1 MDNKKNIQGGVM
13 LRGIILFLV
22 LAQTDLAF
30 SGNQKILADLNF
42 LKAMGIQ
49 SQIIDEDLNLAIA
62 EVTDYQISALPHF
75 AHKFKKC
82 GGFELLDDNN
92 LSLPFFREIAQ
103 LNRLNLQYEMISFR
117 MLQVPVNSEIQNAV
131 NQVSVNNLKST
142 VQWLSAFPSRFH
154 KNDDGKKAVQEFYK
168 KIQTGIQESE
178 KSYAKVDLI
187 SHVKTPQPSIRVHV
201 EGRSRPQEVVVIG
214 AHFDSINS
222 WNSGGKAPG
231 ADDNA
236 SGSANV
242 LETLRV
248 LLTQDQPERSIEFFW
263 YAGEEAG
270 LLGSA
275 EIAAQ
280 YKQENKQVIG
290 VLQLDMTA
298 FAGEGETVIG
308 EMTDFTSTW
317 LRDYLRELN
326 TNYVG
331 ATWVQDKCGY
341 GCSDHASWYRN
352 GFPTVI
358 PFEARMNTMNQDLH
372 TPSDIVSPSYSFTH
386 SAIFAK
392 LAVAYVLDL
401 GKSTLKQ
408 PY

>member
-1 MDNKKNIQGGVM
+1 M
-13 LRGIILFLV
+13 LRHIILAGV
-22 LAQTDLAF
+22 LAQSGLAF
-30 SGNQKILADLNF
+30 SANPKVLADLNF
-42 LKAMGIQ
+42 LQSMGIQ
-49 SQIIDEDLNLAIA
+49 AQVADPNLNLAIA
-62 EVTDYQISALPHF
+62 EVSEYQLNALPHF

-82 GGFELLDDNN
+82 GGFELLDENSN
-92 LSLPFFREIAQ
+92 AASFFKEIGQ
-103 LNRLNLQYEMISFR
+103 FNKLNQQYETLSFR
-117 MLQVPVNSEIQNAV
+117 MLQVPAKEEIQLAV
-131 NQVSVNNLKST
+131 NQVNIDNLKST
-142 VQWLSAFPSRFH
+142 VQWLSSFPSRH
-154 KNDDGKKAVQEFYK
+154 NKTEDGKKAVNEFYQK
-168 KIQTGIQESE
+168 LQTTIQATE
-178 KSYAKVDLI
+178 KTYVKVDLI

-201 EGRSRPQEVVVIG
+201 EGRTKPQEIVVIG

-222 WNSGGKAPG
+222 WGASGKAPG

-236 SGSANV
+236 SGSANI
-242 LETLRV
+242 LEALRI
-248 LLTQDQPERSIEFFW
+248 LLTQAQPERSVEFFW
-263 YAGEEAG
+263 YAGEESG

-280 YKQENKQVIG
+280 YKQERKQVIG
-290 VLQLDMTA
+290 VMQLDMTA

-326 TNYVG
+326 KNYVG

-352 GFPTVI
+352 GFPTAI
-358 PFEARMNTMNQDLH
+358 PFEATMNTMNQSLH
-372 TPSDIVSPSYSFTH
+372 TPNDIVSPAYNFVH

-392 LAVAYVLDL
+392 LATAYVLDL
-401 GKSTLKQ
+401 SQSDLKQ